1 MQKKEL
7 GAKTLIYP
15 MPVVIIGADVEGK
28 PNFNTIAY
36 CGVAQSQPPMIAIS
50 MDRKRYTNRG
60 IRENN
65 AFSINFPSESMIK
78 VTDYIGTYSGK
89 DIDKSKLFKIFYG
102 NMKNAPMILECP
114 INIECRVIE
123 IMDFGG
129 KNDLFIGEVI
139 ETYSEEKYLT
149 NKIPDMKKVNPILFS
164 RYEHTYWKVGE
175 YIGEVSEVGK
185 NYKSGNKK

>member
-1 MQKKEL
+1 MQKKQL
-7 GAKTLIYP
+7 GLKTLIYP
-15 MPVVIIGADVEGK
+15 MPVAIIGANVEGK

-36 CGVAQSQPPMIAIS
+36 CGVAQSKPPMIAIS
-50 MDRKRYTNRG
+50 MDKKRYTNKG

-65 AFSINFPSESMIK
+65 TFSINFPSEDMIK

-102 NMKNAPMILECP
+102 NMKNAPMIVECP

-123 IMDFGG
+123 IKDFGG
-129 KNDLFIGEVI
+129 KNDLFIGEVT

-149 NKIPDMKKVNPILFS
+149 DEIPDMKKVNPILFS

-175 YIGEVSEVGK
+175 YLGEASEVGK
-185 NYKSGNKK
+185 NFKPGN

>member
-1 MQKKEL
+1 MQKKQL

-15 MPVVIIGADVEGK
+15 MPVVIIGANVEGK

-36 CGVAQSQPPMIAIS
+36 CGVAQSKPPMIAIS
-50 MDRKRYTNRG
+50 MDKKRYTNKG

-65 AFSINFPSESMIK
+65 TFSINFPSEDMIK

-102 NMKNAPMILECP
+102 NMKNAPMIVECP

-123 IMDFGG
+123 IKDFGG
-129 KNDLFIGEVI
+129 KNDLFIGEVTQ
-139 ETYSEEKYLT
+139 TYSEEKYLT
-149 NKIPDMKKVNPILFS
+149 DEIPDMKKVNPILFS
-164 RYEHTYWKVGE
+164 RYENTYWKVGE
-175 YIGEVSEVGK
+175 YLGEASEVGK
-185 NYKSGNKK
+185 NYKAGN